1 MNKCEKCIY
10 YKSKI
15 DECHKDDVAEKPN
28 SEGCERLLQLDDKV
42 EYDVFPQGTGFT
54 GILTMNTKGIYIIKS
69 TGKSRT
75 DFIKQ
80 GIATEVPVDMCHD
93 IRRIVKK

>member
-28 SEGCERLLQLDDKV
+28 SEGCERLLQLNDKV

-54 GILTMNTKGIYIIKS
+54 GTVFKRKNVLFIKS